1 MRGEPIVP
9 LVPLSQFGDY
19 TLDLLPLI
27 SFDEDRSMKPLLC
40 NFGVMILLL
49 GPFIIIPA
57 MVIGFGLF
65 LFGNE
70 EVALWVCGTAAAVSL
85 ILGRLTFRTFAKWER
100 KMPRSLRR
108 EAAIDVSTYRSK
120 YKMMIAATRTGQTS
134 PLWHAAA

>member
-1 MRGEPIVP
+1 
-9 LVPLSQFGDY
+9 
-19 TLDLLPLI
+19 
-27 SFDEDRSMKPLLC
+27 MKPLLC

-85 ILGRLTFRTFAKWER
+85 YLDHSPFER
-100 KMPRSLRR
+100 SPSGKGKCRALYDERR
-108 EAAIDVSTYRSK
+108 R
-120 YKMMIAATRTGQTS
+120 
-134 PLWHAAA
+134 

>member
-1 MRGEPIVP
+1 
-9 LVPLSQFGDY
+9 
-19 TLDLLPLI
+19 
-27 SFDEDRSMKPLLC
+27 MKPLLC

-85 ILGRLTFRTFAKWER
+85 ILGSLTFRTFAKWER

-108 EAAIDVSTYRSK
+108 EAAIDVSRYRSK
-120 YKMMIAATRTGQTS
+120 YKMMNRCYQDRANQPPLACSSVIAEGNDKD
-134 PLWHAAA
+134 